1 VRSRPTPTSSRV
13 SSPRS
18 RTGPG
23 RRHRGFTLIETA
35 LTTVIIGVGVLALI
49 EAQQTFLRATAWS
62 SHAATATHLANEVRE
77 LTRKLPRH
85 DPVTGLYF
93 DENNVLR
100 GWGPETGES
109 ALQDLD
115 DIDDFD
121 GLRLSFE
128 GTPGVADADLPGP
141 IDGFGSVIPEVL
153 NDGTVLLD
161 VNGNPMPL
169 RGWAQ
174 VVLVEKIDPFNTGN
188 VLDPAAVVAP
198 QLPDFEGVPVDKF
211 PLRVTVEVR
220 FLGPYDTAE
229 ETIATVVW
237 IVP

>member
-1 VRSRPTPTSSRV
+1 VRSRPTPTSSRA

-23 RRHRGFTLIETA
+23 RRRRGFTLIETA

-100 GWGPETGES
+100 GWGPETGEF

-128 GTPGVADADLPGP
+128 GTPGVADSDLPGP

-174 VVLVEKIDPFNTGN
+174 VVLVEKIDPFNTAN
-188 VLDPAAVVAP
+188 VLDPAAVVAA
-198 QLPDFEGVPVDKF
+198 QLPDFEGVPVHKF